1 MGDKKVTGLDRHIG
15 RDLLI
20 TIQQI
25 MMMSSALLY
34 NLHMPVLLNCDLLR
48 AKERNVF
55 LDSTKFRS
63 AQTRGCIANCLNLSM
78 CSLRRLIHSLGT

>member
-1 MGDKKVTGLDRHIG
+1 VEWVIKEVTVLDRHIG

-20 TIQQI
+20 TTQYT

-34 NLHMPVLLNCDLLR
+34 NLHMPVLPNCDLLR

-55 LDSTKFRS
+55 LDSTKLRS
-63 AQTRGCIANCLNLSM
+63 TQNTRLHRELP
-78 CSLRRLIHSLGT
+78 

>member
-1 MGDKKVTGLDRHIG
+1 VWGAKVTGLDQHIG

-20 TIQQI
+20 TTQYS
-25 MMMSSALLY
+25 MMMSSAILY
-34 NLHMPVLLNCDLLR
+34 NLHMAVLPNCVLLG

-63 AQTRGCIANCLNLSM
+63 AQNTRLHRELPEPFYV
-78 CSLRRLIHSLGT
+78 LVT